1 MKNLVVPLIWFCL
14 ALSVPPSAFAQQQA
28 ARGITEPF
36 HDVTLSVTVPGRV
49 SEILRKEGDRVQAG
63 DEILALDR
71 DLESLEVERR
81 RIILDSTVE
90 LQEAKQKLATADQLL
105 KSTRTLYASTHS
117 VSQDELSQKELD
129 ASVAALEVQRL
140 QDAEKQQKIELDLA
154 QVQLS
159 QRTVAAP
166 FDGVIVK
173 LFVDLGDQCNPQA
186 PVARIVDNSRCR
198 LIVQIDA
205 ASSRGLDKGTAV
217 RISVP
222 STIAPAP
229 TQGTVEYIAPVVDP
243 SSGLREVKILFDN
256 PDGRVLPG
264 VTGSLVLPQRGST
277 N

>member
-1 MKNLVVPLIWFCL
+1 VKKLVPWILSVL
-14 ALSVPPSAFAQQQA
+14 ALLVPQPLGAQQQP

-36 HDVTLSVTVPGRV
+36 HDVTLSVTVPGKV
-49 SEILRKEGDRVQAG
+49 SEILRKEGDRVQTG
-63 DEILALDR
+63 DEILSLDR

-81 RIILDSTVE
+81 RAILDSTVE
-90 LQEAKQKLATADQLL
+90 LQEARQRLGTAEQLL
-105 KSTRTLYASTHS
+105 KSTRTLYTSTHS

-154 QVQLS
+154 QAQLA
-159 QRTVAAP
+159 QRTIVAP

-205 ASSRGLDKGTAV
+205 ASSKGLDKGTVV

-222 STIAPAP
+222 STVAPAP

-264 VTGSLVLPQRGST
+264 VTGSLILPQRGST